1 MGVDE
6 ICQEICIEWDEK
18 EEEISQDTWKSG

>member
-6 ICQEICIEWDEK
+6 ICQEKCIEWEAK
-18 EEEISQDTWKSG
+18 EEEISQDTWKNG